1 MKQFTLIAALLML
14 SACGPSAVF
23 EKDGIPGKDGADGVN
38 GTNGSNGS
46 NGTDG
51 QDGLNGLNGAD
62 GTQIGVVV
70 FCPGY
75 APVYPTVFPEVGM
88 CINDKLYA
96 VYSANGGF
104 LAPIPEGRYSSNAIG
119 SACTFNVG
127 PHCTI
132 TW

>member
-1 MKQFTLIAALLML
+1 MKPILLIALLML

-23 EKDGIPGKDGADGVN
+23 EKDGIPGKDGSN
-38 GTNGSNGS
+38 GLNGS
-46 NGTDG
+46 NGTNGTDG
-51 QDGLNGLNGAD
+51 QNGLNGTDGIRGAD

-88 CINDKLYA
+88 CINDTIYA

-127 PHCTI
+127 AHCAI